1 MHRIFSLL
9 VALFALISPAV
20 AQVSAIDDS
29 INSVMEPVTNAIMK
43 VIFFTVSFGDLSV
56 PFVLIWLI
64 GWSAILHVLL
74 PLCQYSCIPTCVGR
88 RSWQV

>member
-29 INSVMEPVTNAIMK
+29 INSVMEPITNAIMK
-43 VIFFTVSFGDLSV
+43 VIFFTSQCTHKV
-56 PFVLIWLI
+56 
-64 GWSAILHVLL
+64 IL
-74 PLCQYSCIPTCVGR
+74 T
-88 RSWQV
+88 RSSRDAAFIYECGHIHI

>member
-43 VIFFTVSFGDLSV
+43 VIFFTISFGDLSI
-56 PFVLIWLI
+56 PFVLIWLLA
-64 GWSAILHVLL
+64 GA
-74 PLCQYSCIPTCVGR
+74 LCQL
-88 RSWQV
+88 